1 MWYAVETAFV
11 DGKHFGSKCVFSEGD
26 LSPVGHCYAGLN
38 EEPLNSCEKKFDN
51 RIEIH
56 FDWFESEKLAK
67 DFCDGKITYIHH
79 YEAYYKKSIKST
91 LRRFSRR
98 EIVNVDEQNG
108 ILPYRGIYKDHM
120 LDFKPH
126 WCR

>member
-1 MWYAVETAFV
+1 MSYTQSGFHSW
-11 DGKHFGSKCVFSEGD
+11 K
-26 LSPVGHCYAGLN
+26 N
-38 EEPLNSCEKKFDN
+38 IDN

-56 FDWFESEKLAK
+56 FDWFEKLAK

-108 ILPYRGIYKDHM
+108 ILPYRGINKDHM
-120 LDFKPH
+120 LDFKPY